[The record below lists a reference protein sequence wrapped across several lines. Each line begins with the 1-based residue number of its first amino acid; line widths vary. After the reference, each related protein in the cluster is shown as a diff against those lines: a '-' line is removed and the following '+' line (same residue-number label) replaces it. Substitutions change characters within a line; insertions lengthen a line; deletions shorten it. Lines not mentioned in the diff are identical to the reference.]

1 MLFLA
6 QLPAHNFV
14 HRCRQIASY
23 KETSMLKHYL
33 LIVLAAGAI
42 SIAAPFATAQDN
54 SAPPAPSANDQQAPS
69 QGRGRWGHGA
79 PDPAQQTAH
88 LSKKLNLT
96 SDQQTKV
103 LSIFQSEHA
112 QMESLRSDSSLSQQD
127 RHTKMRSIHETTNT
141 QVRALLDSN
150 QQKTWD
156 TMQANR
162 EEHMQNRHQGGD
174 QASPPPQQ

>member
-1 MLFLA
+1 
-6 QLPAHNFV
+6 
-14 HRCRQIASY
+14 
-23 KETSMLKHYL
+23 MLKHYL
-33 LIVLAAGAI
+33 LIVLAAGVI

-54 SAPPAPSANDQQAPS
+54 SAPPAPSANDQQAP
-69 QGRGRWGHGA
+69 QGKGRWGHGA

-112 QMESLRSDSSLSQQD
+112 QMESLHNDSSLSQPD
-127 RHTKMRSIHETTNT
+127 RRSKMMSIHETTNT

-162 EEHMQNRHQGGD
+162 EEHMHNRGGQGGD

>member
-1 MLFLA
+1 
-6 QLPAHNFV
+6 
-14 HRCRQIASY
+14 
-23 KETSMLKHYL
+23 MLKHYL
-33 LIVLAAGAI
+33 LVVFAASLI

-54 SAPPAPSANDQQAPS
+54 SAPPASANDQQTAPS
-69 QGRGRWGHGA
+69 QGKGRWGHGA

-103 LSIFQSEHA
+103 LSIFQSEHT
-112 QMESLRSDSSLSQQD
+112 QMESLRNDSSLSQQD
-127 RHTKMRSIHETTNT
+127 RRSKMMSVHETTNT

-162 EEHMQNRHQGGD
+162 EEHMHNRHQDGD

>member
-1 MLFLA
+1 
-6 QLPAHNFV
+6 
-14 HRCRQIASY
+14 
-23 KETSMLKHYL
+23 MLKHYL
-33 LIVLAAGAI
+33 LIVFAASLI

-54 SAPPAPSANDQQAPS
+54 SAPPAPSTNDQQTAPS

-88 LSKKLNLT
+88 LTKKLNLT
-96 SDQQTKV
+96 SDQQAKV
-103 LSIFQSEHA
+103 LSIFQSEHS
-112 QMESLRSDSSLSQQD
+112 QMESLHNDSSLSQQD
-127 RHTKMRSIHETTNT
+127 RRSKMMSIHEATNA

-162 EEHMQNRHQGGD
+162 EEHMHNRGGQGGD